1 MTTKQQCQS
10 FAFTL
15 SSQTSNN
22 TTFFFPVD
30 SFSFTSDA
38 VNFYFIWVEY
48 CKNKE
53 SSREGKARENEKYM
67 GYMVQSDGLR
77 PRKNLVESI
86 SLLSIILCFKK
97 S

>member
-15 SSQTSNN
+15 SSQT
-22 TTFFFPVD
+22 TPLFFFPVD
-30 SFSFTSDA
+30 SFSFTLDA

-53 SSREGKARENEKYM
+53 NNREGKARENEKYM
-67 GYMVQSDGLR
+67 GYMVQSDSLR